1 MIEVNYQFYKSM
13 FKTEEMWRFE
23 DLKKIRKI
31 WKKMEKSGKIREN
44 PETG

>member
-23 DLKKIRKI
+23 
-31 WKKMEKSGKIREN
+31 EN
-44 PETG
+44 PENWKKPETG